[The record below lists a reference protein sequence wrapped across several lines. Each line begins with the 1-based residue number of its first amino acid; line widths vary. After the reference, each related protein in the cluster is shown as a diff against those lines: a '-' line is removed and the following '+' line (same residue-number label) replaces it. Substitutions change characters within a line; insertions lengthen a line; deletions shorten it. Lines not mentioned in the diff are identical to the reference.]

1 MDPIATIKNNIPRL
15 SHPDTVAD
23 AAAAIDACY
32 KRLWSNVYQLGT
44 LACLRA
50 GLLARNA
57 LYEGNAIAAIY
68 KVLQAS
74 SSSTGDDT
82 AAAAAAAAAA
92 YAPVTASHLLSILA
106 ALLQD
111 VPAAFAAEGYAH
123 LVYDAVDESELII
136 PDTSELNAL
145 RAQPLFVSLA
155 LRTLLARPSACDR
168 DPHVSV
174 GYINDLI
181 SIEGLDYITSA
192 AMQGL
197 LRDRPF
203 REVLFRGLASPDPH
217 KLFKCLQLLKRC
229 VGGGPGML
237 GGFANI
243 HHELSPPWSLQQLL
257 QLGAQQ
263 PLVAACSSVAQLVQ
277 QHGIE
282 RQLLGLLHTTLLDI
296 FDLLCAADAGSSS
309 KGGGGGAGGS
319 SSGCAAK
326 QAAAPAPAGEKQ
338 IGQAAA
344 SHSSSSSSSSSSGW
358 PDDLVAAH
366 MGVVIEVAR
375 LVPFLITSLERMQP
389 YAATPAAAAALEA
402 AGPGAAAALLA
413 VLAAGDA
420 TDWPMLPHEVDG
432 YKVLTAL
439 TKQSRQLALAA
450 LSAGAARTIY
460 AALVKWAAV
469 MPAPDALPGTEPQT
483 PDSETQLNELY
494 LDPAVR
500 HAHRRSGSS
509 GSSGLGTSG
518 VRPAS
523 PFDQGL
529 GRVVDP
535 QVVRASAAALQ
546 LLHTL
551 LASAAQADQ
560 RGSSSSAAPAA
571 AVDFHMPEDLPA
583 LLLELWHVQPLQR
596 LAADCLAALQQLGLL
611 AAAAG
616 GHGEQQQPSQP
627 ITAAA
632 AAGSQALGMLVGSV
646 AAATGQ
652 VAGLG
657 VDKQQA
663 EVEGA
668 CGVQES
674 SRLMAQLKV

>member
-32 KRLWSNVYQLGT
+32 KRLWSDVYQLGT

-74 SSSTGDDT
+74 SSSTGDET
-82 AAAAAAAAAA
+82 AAAAAAAAAAA

-181 SIEGLDYITSA
+181 SIEGLDCITSA

-263 PLVAACSSVAQLVQ
+263 PLVAACSSVAQLV
-277 QHGIE
+277 
-282 RQLLGLLHTTLLDI
+282 
-296 FDLLCAADAGSSS
+296 
-309 KGGGGGAGGS
+309 
-319 SSGCAAK
+319 
-326 QAAAPAPAGEKQ
+326 
-338 IGQAAA
+338 
-344 SHSSSSSSSSSSGW
+344 
-358 PDDLVAAH
+358 
-366 MGVVIEVAR
+366 AR

-402 AGPGAAAALLA
+402 AGPSAAAALLA

-439 TKQSRQLALAA
+439 TKQSRQLAFAA

-483 PDSETQLNELY
+483 PDSETQLND
-494 LDPAVR
+494 LDLHPAQN
-500 HAHRRSGSS
+500 H
-509 GSSGLGTSG
+509 
-518 VRPAS
+518 
-523 PFDQGL
+523 
-529 GRVVDP
+529 
-535 QVVRASAAALQ
+535 
-546 LLHTL
+546 
-551 LASAAQADQ
+551 
-560 RGSSSSAAPAA
+560 
-571 AVDFHMPEDLPA
+571 
-583 LLLELWHVQPLQR
+583 
-596 LAADCLAALQQLGLL
+596 
-611 AAAAG
+611 
-616 GHGEQQQPSQP
+616 
-627 ITAAA
+627 
-632 AAGSQALGMLVGSV
+632 
-646 AAATGQ
+646 
-652 VAGLG
+652 
-657 VDKQQA
+657 
-663 EVEGA
+663 
-668 CGVQES
+668 
-674 SRLMAQLKV
+674 